1 MDAAIAFL
9 LAFSLAVQP
18 EYLPSRCWPRRKWK
32 PLIAPIPEDA
42 PEKIS
47 VRWNELQQKNEDIV
61 AWIYIPALD
70 ISYPVLQA
78 DDNEYYLHRDV
89 NREYLYA
96 GSIFMD
102 AWNNPFFYNY
112 NTIIYGHNMRDGSM
126 FARLKDLSDP
136 DTIKGCRYFW
146 IFTPE
151 ADLLYEICSIHGA
164 VAGSETFT
172 LRFEDYE
179 T

>member
-1 MDAAIAFL
+1 MRKMIDSVKIILPTLFL
-9 LAFSLAVQP
+9 MCGVCYGLYVYSGYEKGQREYAELSDEYTSLIVEP
-18 EYLPSRCWPRRKWK
+18 ESEGRDTVREDRKDSGEDVMPDKTIWK

-126 FARLKDLSDP
+126 FEGFK
-136 DTIKGCRYFW
+136 
-146 IFTPE
+146 
-151 ADLLYEICSIHGA
+151 
-164 VAGSETFT
+164 
-172 LRFEDYE
+172 
-179 T
+179 